1 MFNVDFIY
9 PIGSLYFTTNG
20 SFNPN
25 IKFGGKWEQL
35 TEDAYLKFVTA
46 GAGSY
51 DGTSKNH
58 KIPVTSM
65 PNHSHSVRG
74 MNQGQDVCLGNST
87 WGWNYGVIPMSAN
100 SAGDHV
106 AAVGNASWGTTPYY
120 PYYYGVY
127 AWRRI
132 A

>member
-51 DGTSKNH
+51 GGTSSDH

-65 PNHSHSVRG
+65 PAHRHTLSGYRATTADATATDKRPRMYAKGSG
-74 MNQGQDVCLGNST
+74 AGWDGGESIGLTGGGQ
-87 WGWNYGVIPMSAN
+87 
-100 SAGDHV
+100 
-106 AAVGNASWGTTPYY
+106 PYY

>member
-25 IKFGGKWEQL
+25 TKFGGKWEQL

-51 DGTSKNH
+51 GGTSSDH
-58 KIPVTSM
+58 KIPVKSM
-65 PNHSHSVRG
+65 PSHRHNVA
-74 MNQGQDVCLGNST
+74 GNWAKDASNT
-87 WGWNYGVIPMSAN
+87 GNWGAVIQSINN
-100 SAGDHV
+100 SYNFAPTHLYSQLQAAG
-106 AAVGNASWGTTPYY
+106 GGEPYY

-127 AWRRI
+127 AWRRT